1 MKKNLTLSIILLSI
15 LILNIF
21 IIPILAQEAPG
32 LPDTTIPGLSGD
44 IDDSTGLPSEFSKFK
59 EIGDEL
65 SEEESRKEY
74 LKQEQTKI
82 LANNKVLGPV
92 LFYTNKFFS
101 FFDFLWKYTFG
112 MEFSWSWAFF
122 FSLFF
127 WIVLILLI
135 YSPAKS
141 FFNWNPIFP
150 LIASIIIAS
159 IAGSTGV
166 ISKAVDLLTTILTNL
181 WLVLISII
189 IVAVIMYVYYKYLG
203 DLGKD
208 LKKDAKNE
216 DVKRA
221 QEKIITAGKVA
232 GKTLEK

>member
-1 MKKNLTLSIILLSI
+1 
-15 LILNIF
+15 
-21 IIPILAQEAPG
+21 
-32 LPDTTIPGLSGD
+32 
-44 IDDSTGLPSEFSKFK
+44 
-59 EIGDEL
+59 
-65 SEEESRKEY
+65 
-74 LKQEQTKI
+74 
-82 LANNKVLGPV
+82 
-92 LFYTNKFFS
+92 
-101 FFDFLWKYTFG
+101 